1 MINNSLDINKFI
13 SLKTNESVLK
23 LDNNLLISL
32 KELFG
37 DLNKKKINKNDIG
50 GVHILKNQKLQNK
63 KETMTNKVNLILNK
77 LSESHM
83 NNLLSEFLENIN
95 QINNDEYIEIQK
107 TFYLKM
113 ILEPVF
119 MDIYLKF
126 FKLVSFIY
134 NKVLKYDISYFIN
147 LVQNKFYYDYKNIE
161 CDDFLK
167 KLNNESNRIA
177 NLQLIINMVN
187 NNIVSKNIYNECDN
201 IIINNK
207 DNIIDIYQWFN
218 LRNKILSSDD
228 KNKIKLILNNIPKLS
243 REYILLNSLL
253 ENKEINNNTISKP
266 TNITT
271 NKNHLSSLECDNIIE
286 EYILIK
292 SIDDIKFFINNRCVD
307 AVNKNIF
314 CENLIN
320 KYFNSKKETIK
331 ELNNLIKLL
340 IDEQLIF
347 KSNLSKGLSMVYNNW
362 DELVIDYNNPTDKM
376 MSLLTFYKTLNITKN
391 IEYIYNDFSIKL
403 N

>member
-13 SLKTNESVLK
+13 SLKTNESALN

-37 DLNKKKINKNDIG
+37 DLNKKKNNKNESG

-113 ILEPVF
+113 IAEPVF

-126 FKLVSFIY
+126 FKLISFIY
-134 NKVLKYDISYFIN
+134 NKVLQYDISYFIN
-147 LVQNKFYYDYKNIE
+147 LVQNKFYYDYKNID

-167 KLNNESNRIA
+167 NLNNENNRLA

-187 NNIVSKNIYNECDN
+187 NNIVSKNIYNECDD

-207 DNIIDIYQWFN
+207 NNIIDTYHWFN
-218 LRNKILSSDD
+218 LRNKSLTTDE
-228 KNKIKLILNNIPKLS
+228 KNKLTLLLDNIPKLS

-253 ENKEINNNTISKP
+253 ENKETTNNIVKP
-266 TNITT
+266 TKVTI
-271 NKNHLSSLECDNIIE
+271 NKNHLNALECDNIIE

-292 SIDDIKFFINNRCVD
+292 SLDDIKYFINNRCVD
-307 AVNKNIF
+307 AINKNIF

-331 ELNNLIKLL
+331 ELNNLMKLL
-340 IDEQLIF
+340 IDEQLLF
-347 KSNLSKGLSMVYNNW
+347 KSNLSKGLALVYNNW
-362 DELVIDYNNPTDKM
+362 KELVIDLNNPTDKM
-376 MSLLTFYKTLNITKN
+376 KQLLTFYKTLNISKN